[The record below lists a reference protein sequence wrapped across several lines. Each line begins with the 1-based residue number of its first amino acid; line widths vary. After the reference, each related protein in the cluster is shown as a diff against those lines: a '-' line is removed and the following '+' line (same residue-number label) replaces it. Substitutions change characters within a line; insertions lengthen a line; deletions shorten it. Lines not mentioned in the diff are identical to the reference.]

1 MACAKDCVSGRLTR
15 PGTGPFFG
23 GKTCLVR
30 KTLAENMGLSP
41 SSPRLGWPAIAGV
54 LLAVCLVGC
63 GSIESNAPSDDH
75 LSVFVGVPPMAYLVE
90 QIGAHHVEVDVLV
103 RPGQGP
109 HTFEP
114 TPQQILAL
122 GRAKMFFTVDLPMET
137 VLLHKVREGNRRLQ
151 VVDVTRGINKRPA
164 DALCCEHP
172 GHDDHHRVAEP
183 HKSDPHVWLS
193 PRLLALEAETIAE
206 ALSQADPTHQ
216 QEYKR
221 NLAALLDRLDAA
233 DRRVRGMLAP
243 YRGRSFYV
251 FHPGFGYFAD
261 AYGLKQDA
269 VEVGGRAPTPKQLR
283 ALIDKARADG
293 VTTVFVQPQFDPRS
307 ARVVAE
313 ALGGHVVSIDG
324 LGKDVVANIEDIATR
339 IQAAMKDSLPGRHRE
354 REGK

>member
-1 MACAKDCVSGRLTR
+1 MACAKDCVLGRLAR
-15 PGTGPFFG
+15 P
-23 GKTCLVR
+23 LV
-30 KTLAENMGLSP
+30 
-41 SSPRLGWPAIAGV
+41 AGF
-54 LLAVCLVGC
+54 LLAICLAGC
-63 GSIESNAPSDDH
+63 GSIESDAPSDGR

-90 QIGAHHVEVDVLV
+90 QIGAHHVKVDVLV

-122 GRAKMFFTVDLPMET
+122 GRAKIFFTVDLPMET

-151 VVDVTRGINKRPA
+151 VVDVTRGIDKREA

-172 GHDDHHRVAEP
+172 GHDGHHGATEP
-183 HKSDPHVWLS
+183 DKSDPHVWLS
-193 PRLLALEAETIAE
+193 PRLLAIEAETIAE
-206 ALSQADPTHQ
+206 ALCQADPAHQ
-216 QEYKR
+216 RDYQR

-233 DRRVRGMLAP
+233 DRRVREMLAP

-261 AYGLKQDA
+261 AYGLEQNA
-269 VEVGGRAPTPKQLR
+269 VEAGGRAPKPKQLR
-283 ALIDKARADG
+283 ALIQKARADG

-313 ALGGHVVSIDG
+313 ALGGQVVSIDG
-324 LGKDVVANIEDIATR
+324 LGKDVVANIEDIATK
-339 IQAAMKDSLPGRHRE
+339 IEVAMKDTPP
-354 REGK
+354 KK